1 MLCQYNGV
9 LEQKKA
15 IISVLNNDL
24 IGMAVWNKLFD
35 RKCIESIGFSVKLK
49 INEDRLF
56 LAEAILQANKVC
68 VISDVLYYYC
78 LNSGSVTAQSFSEK
92 QLDAIKAVKK
102 IQDIV
107 VFAYPELKEL
117 SEAAVAKTVYN
128 VLVLLYRRGDSDAF
142 DLFHDKL
149 IKMMNKVE
157 LRRIRK
163 YLSHS
168 LYFQFL
174 GVQYC
179 EPLIRTIKKLH

>member
-1 MLCQYNGV
+1 MLGRN
-9 LEQKKA
+9 
-15 IISVLNNDL
+15 
-24 IGMAVWNKLFD
+24 VW
-35 RKCIESIGFSVKLK
+35 
-49 INEDRLF
+49 
-56 LAEAILQANKVC
+56 
-68 VISDVLYYYC
+68 
-78 LNSGSVTAQSFSEK
+78 
-92 QLDAIKAVKK
+92 
-102 IQDIV
+102 
-107 VFAYPELKEL
+107 
-117 SEAAVAKTVYN
+117 VAKTVYN

-157 LRRIRK
+157 LRRVRK